1 MANATPTAPL
11 QPGLIRHRN
20 HFLFSDYYL
29 DNRVRD
35 RPEWRAADTAGDVTA
50 AMAEIAE
57 LWRQFQPEHDNE
69 AQTEDEWI
77 RPVLRR
83 LGHYFNVQVAVQTP
97 LGARKPDYVFFPDE
111 AARQAAKAKTGVLS
125 EADLRDAIAVGDAKA
140 WELALDR
147 APRVKPG
154 RDAPVV
160 SENPSFQ
167 IDFYIRHTGLDWG
180 ILTNGRLWRL
190 YHTASSKKL
199 DVYYEVDLP
208 ALIEQN
214 DPEAFR
220 YFWLFFRRA
229 AFGGESG
236 WLAGVLAESQA
247 YEQGVSDNLKEQV
260 YESLRSLA
268 QGFLDFPDNHL
279 SPTPETLR
287 QIHDN
292 SLIVLYRLLFILYA
306 ESRGLLPVHENDAYT
321 RSYSLHALKT
331 RIARELQN
339 ATPAVSSMDTLWSQL
354 RQLWGVLNSGNAD
367 LGVPAYNGGLF
378 NADKHPFLEQY
389 RVGDVHLR
397 QAIDLLARIVDRAT
411 DQREFVDYR
420 DLEVRHLGSIYE
432 GLLEYQV
439 RHTAVALAVQKERGR
454 EVYTPADAGS
464 KPAVAAG
471 QVYLATDKG
480 ERKATGSYYT
490 PEYIVQYIVEHTV
503 GPVLDEL
510 RAKHVGDEPALVSAI
525 LAVNVLDPSMGSGH
539 FLVAA
544 ADYIARYLVALGLQT
559 VDAPGSEGEL
569 AYWRRRVAQG
579 CIYGVDLNPLAVELA
594 KLSLWLA
601 TVARDRPLS
610 FLDHHLRCG
619 NSLIGARVRDLALD
633 GAAPG
638 KPKSK
643 AKTPAKSKQQRDEEA
658 VGAAQ
663 LSMLTD
669 SAFVASMMTASNL
682 MADIEALRGDTL
694 DEVHE
699 AERLYHS
706 VSGDMTRKY
715 RTLADVWTARY
726 FGLDVDAKL
735 WTGLAAYILRG
746 GFLVPKYAEI
756 IERAT
761 QIAAERRF
769 FHWELEFPEVFFDQ
783 FGQMLEEEAGFDA
796 VVGNP
801 PYVRQE
807 SLKPLKEYLT
817 TAFAA
822 ANGVAD
828 LYLYFYEQGLC
839 LLASSRRLAYISSG
853 TFARANFAAP
863 FRKQL
868 PAVAQIDSII
878 DFGENQPFEGAEMV
892 RPTILV
898 LEKAPQTRP
907 FRALFLPD
915 KVPTSLDAALAVD
928 GMDCEPNTLSRP
940 EWVFQSATNSRL
952 FDKLL
957 AHGQPLMEV
966 VNGQMYRGVLTG
978 LNEAFIVDAA
988 TRDRL
993 MAEDPTSAEV
1003 LRPVLR
1009 GEDLRPWYQE
1019 DEGRWLILF
1028 PNRSTEL
1035 LLGTFSSEAD
1045 AWDAMC
1051 RVYPSVTTHLA
1062 EFATAGRARADK
1074 GQYWW
1079 ELRPCDYIEAFGEP
1093 KILWPDIAKLPRF
1106 SWDESGIFLGNTGYI
1121 IASPEP
1127 WLLGFLQSRVCWNL
1141 MSQLAQPLRLRA
1153 GLWQYRLLPQF
1164 ISRLPIP
1171 DAPNA
1176 DRSAIGDLAMAITG
1190 EARARYALHERVR
1203 ARVVSDLGEVG
1214 QKLNQKLTAWWQLE
1228 FPTFRTEVQ
1237 KVLRHNIP
1245 LKERDAWDAWL
1256 TERRAEHD
1264 LRTAE
1269 IVRLETELNERVYRL
1284 FDLTLDEVR
1293 VIEETTKYRYG
1304 TV

>member
-1 MANATPTAPL
+1 MANATPPAPI

-35 RPEWRAADTAGDVTA
+35 RPEWRAPDTASDVTA
-50 AMAEIAE
+50 ALAEIAD

-111 AARQAAKAKTGVLS
+111 AARQAAKARTGVLS
-125 EADLRDAIAVGDAKA
+125 EADLRDALAVGDAKA
-140 WELALDR
+140 WELPLDR

-190 YHTASSKKL
+190 YHSASSKKL

-229 AFGGESG
+229 AFGGEAG

-268 QGFLDFPDNHL
+268 QGFLDFPENRL

-411 DQREFVDYR
+411 GQREFVDYR

-439 RHTAVALAVQKERGR
+439 RHTEVALAVQKERGR

-510 RAKHVGDEPALVSAI
+510 RAKHAGDEPALVGAI

-643 AKTPAKSKQQRDEEA
+643 AKAPAKSKQQRDEEA

-726 FGLDVDAKL
+726 FGLDVDATL
-735 WTGLAAYILRG
+735 WTGLAAHILRG
-746 GFLVPKYAEI
+746 GFLLPQYAAI
-756 IERAT
+756 IDRAA
-761 QIAAERRF
+761 QIASERRF
-769 FHWELEFPEVFFDQ
+769 FHWELEFPEVFFDRY
-783 FGQMLEEEAGFDA
+783 GQMLEDEAGFDA

-807 SLKPLKEYLT
+807 ALGDVKGYFREEYAEVYHG
-817 TAFAA
+817 TADIF
-822 ANGVAD
+822 V
-828 LYLYFYEQGLC
+828 YFIGQGLR
-839 LLASSRRLAYISSG
+839 LLMPDRRLAYIASNSWL
-853 TFARANFAAP
+853 RANYATPLRHYLRSEAMVNEIVDLGDNRVFADAP
-863 FRKQL
+863 DVYPAILVARNRPPASDHAAEAATFTRGEGLADFDRQVHAKLSRVAVHDQPDTGWQL
-868 PAVAQIDSII
+868 GDDAGRRVLAKLFAGGRA
-878 DFGENQPFEGAEMV
+878 FGEV
-892 RPTILV
+892 
-898 LEKAPQTRP
+898 
-907 FRALFLPD
+907 
-915 KVPTSLDAALAVD
+915 VD
-928 GMDCEPNTLSRP
+928 G
-940 EWVFQSATNSRL
+940 RL
-952 FDKLL
+952 
-957 AHGQPLMEV
+957 
-966 VNGQMYRGVLTG
+966 YRGVLTG
-978 LNEAFIVDAA
+978 LNEAFIIDGA
-988 TRDRL
+988 TRTRL
-993 MAEDPTSAEV
+993 VTEDGRSAEIIK
-1003 LRPVLR
+1003 PFLR

-1019 DEGRWLILF
+1019 SEDRWVIFARRGIQIDDF
-1028 PNRSTEL
+1028 P
-1035 LLGTFSSEAD
+1035 
-1045 AWDAMC
+1045 
-1051 RVYPSVTTHLA
+1051 
-1062 EFATAGRARADK
+1062 AGVAK
-1074 GQYWW
+1074 I
-1079 ELRPCDYIEAFGEP
+1079 RP
-1093 KILWPDIAKLPRF
+1093 
-1106 SWDESGIFLGNTGYI
+1106 
-1121 IASPEP
+1121 
-1127 WLLGFLQSRVCWNL
+1127 
-1141 MSQLAQPLRLRA
+1141 A
-1153 GLWQYRLLPQF
+1153 GMR
-1164 ISRLPIP
+1164 
-1171 DAPNA
+1171 
-1176 DRSAIGDLAMAITG
+1176 G
-1190 EARARYALHERVR
+1190 
-1203 ARVVSDLGEVG
+1203 
-1214 QKLNQKLTAWWQLE
+1214 
-1228 FPTFRTEVQ
+1228 
-1237 KVLRHNIP
+1237 
-1245 LKERDAWDAWL
+1245 
-1256 TERRAEHD
+1256 
-1264 LRTAE
+1264 
-1269 IVRLETELNERVYRL
+1269 
-1284 FDLTLDEVR
+1284 
-1293 VIEETTKYRYG
+1293 
-1304 TV
+1304 